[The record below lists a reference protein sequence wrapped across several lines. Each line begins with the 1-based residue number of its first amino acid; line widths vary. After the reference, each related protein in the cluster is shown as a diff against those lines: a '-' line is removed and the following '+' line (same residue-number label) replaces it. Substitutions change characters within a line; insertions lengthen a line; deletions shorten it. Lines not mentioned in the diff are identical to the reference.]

1 MLKPFRPPHMCP
13 VRASPR
19 RQWPQLAVGGKLG
32 PARTAPNT
40 TLGAADAA
48 QKPNARAARSLR
60 IMIATV
66 GRGPTFEL
74 RRARAQELAAGA
86 SVGTCHGK
94 PAPFLL
100 FAASGEGGGGAGRLQ

>member
-1 MLKPFRPPHMCP
+1 MSPL
-13 VRASPR
+13 RASPR

-32 PARTAPNT
+32 PARTAPNS

-66 GRGPTFEL
+66 GRGPNFEL
-74 RRARAQELAAGA
+74 RRSRAQELAAGA
-86 SVGTCHGK
+86 SVGTCHANR
-94 PAPFLL
+94 PRFYS
-100 FAASGEGGGGAGRLQ
+100 FAAGAGRLQ